1 MADNFNYGNLNRP
14 RNISR
19 SYSSEAAIFILL
31 WLVYLL
37 LPYLVVP
44 DRYQYSMGLP
54 ELVIKTSYL
63 LPVLLNNLVLI
74 PRLLYKSRYW
84 IYFFLLLAVV
94 SLTGFLE
101 EFVLENIFYPTT
113 RGGELSLSSLQN
125 AAFKIGFVLGL
136 FSSFKL
142 LWDFQ
147 IKQKQVSE
155 LEKEKVESELKF
167 LKSQINPHVLFNNLN
182 NIYSY
187 ALEKS
192 DKVPEML
199 LKLSEIMRYMLKDGT
214 EPLVPLRKELSYLQN
229 FVDLQ
234 KLRLEG
240 RGNVQFTVKGD
251 PGDYKIAPLLLVS
264 FVENSFKH
272 SMQTAIDDIYID
284 ILVRIENDELTF
296 EAKNNYS
303 DVKPTKAERD
313 TGGIG
318 LKNVKKRLQLIY
330 NGQHSLSINH
340 TDEHFFVHLTLNL
353 NVDEPEMLSY

>member
-1 MADNFNYGNLNRP
+1 M
-14 RNISR
+14 
-19 SYSSEAAIFILL
+19 
-31 WLVYLL
+31 L

-44 DRYQYSMGLP
+44 DRYEYSMGLP

-84 IYFFLLLAVV
+84 IYF
-94 SLTGFLE
+94 SLTLIVILATGILE
-101 EFVLENIFYPTT
+101 EFVFENIFYPTT
-113 RGGELSLSSLQN
+113 RGGDFSFHAVRN
-125 AAFKIGFVLGL
+125 AATKIGFVIVL

-192 DKVPEML
+192 EKVPEML

-214 EPLVPLRKELSYLQN
+214 QPLVPLRKELVYLEN
-229 FVDLQ
+229 FIDLQ
-234 KLRLEG
+234 KLRMEG
-240 RGNVQFTVKGD
+240 RGNVRFEVKGD
-251 PGDYKIAPLLLVS
+251 PKDHKIAPLLLVS

-272 SMQTAIDDIYID
+272 SMKTAVDDIYID
-284 ILVRIENDELTF
+284 IQITIKANKLTF
-296 EAKNNYS
+296 DAKNSY
-303 DVKPTKAERD
+303 AEIDATENLRE

-318 LKNVKKRLQLIY
+318 LQNVKKRLQLIY
-330 NGQHSLSINH
+330 NGQHTLSINH
-340 TDEHFFVHLTLNL
+340 TNDYFFVHLTLNL
-353 NVDEPEMLSY
+353 NVDEPEMLNY